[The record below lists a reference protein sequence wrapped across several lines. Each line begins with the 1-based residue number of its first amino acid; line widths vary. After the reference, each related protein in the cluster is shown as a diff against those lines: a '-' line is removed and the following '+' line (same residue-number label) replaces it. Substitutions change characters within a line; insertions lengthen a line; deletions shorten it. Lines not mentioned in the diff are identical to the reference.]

1 MIFENID
8 MNFRLKNKK
17 QKNYKNQKIKLLKKL
32 KNEKVLF
39 LIKNSW

>member
-8 MNFRLKNKK
+8 MNFLLKNKK